1 MGAAACTGSRTF
13 RYGEATTLFGIS
25 GIDEAAALVD
35 RVLGT
40 LIEEERQ
47 QDKALISTL
56 EAFFTHQR
64 SWQKTADALHVHRQT
79 VLHRI
84 RRVEDITG
92 LDVNETSDIA
102 ELWLALQARALL
114 RNA

>member
-1 MGAAACTGSRTF
+1 
-13 RYGEATTLFGIS
+13 
-25 GIDEAAALVD
+25 
-35 RVLGT
+35 
-40 LIEEERQ
+40 
-47 QDKALISTL
+47 
-56 EAFFTHQR
+56 
-64 SWQKTADALHVHRQT
+64 VHRQT
-79 VLHRI
+79 VLDRI